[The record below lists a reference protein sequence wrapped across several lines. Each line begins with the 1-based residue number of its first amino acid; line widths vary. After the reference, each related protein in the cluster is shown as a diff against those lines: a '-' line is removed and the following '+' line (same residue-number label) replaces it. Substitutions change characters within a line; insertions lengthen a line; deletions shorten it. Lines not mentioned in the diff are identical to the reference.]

1 MKNLGPLFRHLERGK
16 AEYFAA
22 AESVPEEHWRDSPG
36 AGSWSAGEV
45 TAHLMMTEETIIDGM
60 KQMLEKPPFPTPF
73 LKRFHVPLWLSTWRV
88 KKVKTPIPM
97 DSNRVS
103 EKRVALEKSS
113 VTRAATV
120 NFIESTQGRDLSA
133 FRYPHP
139 FLGSLNAY
147 EWLRMIG
154 YHELRHAKQ
163 VREIVEFF
171 RV

>member
-1 MKNLGPLFRHLERGK
+1 MRNLDPIFRHLDRGK

-22 AESVPEEHWRDSPG
+22 AQSVPEERWRDSPG

-45 TAHLMMTEETIIDGM
+45 TAHLVMAEETIIDGM

-88 KKVKTPIPM
+88 KKVKSPIPL
-97 DSNRVS
+97 DSNLVF
-103 EKRVALEKSS
+103 EKPVAMEKFS

-120 NFIESTQGRDLSA
+120 KFIESTQGGDLNA
-133 FRYPHP
+133 YRYPHP

-147 EWLRMIG
+147 HWFRMIG
-154 YHELRHAKQ
+154 YHEMRHAKQ